1 MIRRRTIAAAALAAA
16 AAGSPV
22 AVALAVAAPAHPST
36 ASGGGSGAV
45 LTPATGH
52 RRTAFQLS
60 FVVPE
65 TTERTATTTRRDI
78 VSLVTD
84 RRRRCVWQG
93 SLVLPYARA
102 GTTQRVTL
110 TPRRLHGRVWCVGT
124 FVGDVVQEEILGC
137 GPPQTAIMCPALVIR
152 PQVIARFQ
160 FRVTR
165 G

>member
-1 MIRRRTIAAAALAAA
+1 M
-16 AAGSPV
+16 
-22 AVALAVAAPAHPST
+22 
-36 ASGGGSGAV
+36 
-45 LTPATGH
+45 LTPSAGH
-52 RRTAFQLS
+52 RRTAFHLS

-65 TTERTATTTRRDI
+65 TTGHSATTTRRDI

-93 SLVLPYARA
+93 SLVLPYAQA

-110 TPRRLHGRVWCVGT
+110 TPRRLHGRVWCTGT
-124 FVGDVVQEEILGC
+124 FVGDVIQEDIQSC
-137 GPPQTAIMCPALVIR
+137 GPPQAAIMCPALIIR

-160 FRVTR
+160 FRVTP